1 LTRLWHI
8 RAPLLICFLVYAR
21 YSQFARR
28 EQTVIKCEV
37 KAAPANLLGSSGCQ
51 VCFFKGG
58 DMSYGYEIN
67 ELAKEESWRM
77 FRIIGEFVEGFDK
90 LSGIEPAVTI
100 YGSSRLG
107 VDDELYAETEEIA
120 YRLGQSGF
128 SIVTGGGPGV
138 MEAANKGARK
148 AGVTSVG
155 LNISLPEEQVCN
167 AYTTRSITFDHFFTR
182 KVMLVKYAVAFVIM
196 PGGLGTLD
204 ELTEVLTLMQTHK
217 TKPFPVVLFNSE
229 FWKGFLDWLRSSVLF
244 RKYVSEK
251 DFDLLRVL
259 DRPEEVVEAIQR
271 WYVGHEVIGKKA
283 LLK

>member
-1 LTRLWHI
+1 
-8 RAPLLICFLVYAR
+8 
-21 YSQFARR
+21 
-28 EQTVIKCEV
+28 VIECKV
-37 KAAPANLLGSSGCQ
+37 RVAPAGLLGSGGCQ
-51 VCFFKGG
+51 RCFLREG
-58 DMSYGYEIN
+58 DMPYGYEIN

-77 FRIIGEFVEGFDK
+77 FRIMGELVEGFDN

-107 VDDELYAETEEIA
+107 VEDELYAETGEIA
-120 YRLGQSGF
+120 YRLGQLGF

-167 AYTTRSITFDHFFTR
+167 DYTTKSITFDHFFTR
-182 KVMLVKYAVAFVIM
+182 KVMLVKYAIAFVIM

-217 TKPFPVVLFNSE
+217 IKPFPVVLFNSE
-229 FWKGFLDWLRSSVLF
+229 FWQGFLGWLRSSVLS
-244 RKYVSEK
+244 RKYISES

-259 DRPEEVVEAIQR
+259 DSPEEVVEAIRR
-271 WYVGHEVIGKKA
+271 WYVGHEVVGRKA